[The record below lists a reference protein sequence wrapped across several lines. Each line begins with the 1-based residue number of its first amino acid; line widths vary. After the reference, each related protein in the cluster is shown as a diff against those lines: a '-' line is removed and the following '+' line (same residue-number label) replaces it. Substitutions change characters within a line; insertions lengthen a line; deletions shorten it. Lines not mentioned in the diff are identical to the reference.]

1 MMKRISFFV
10 LVLVVGMGSAALL
23 LRHEP
28 PVRFDASPSGV
39 SQLRVPK
46 AISLTDFQRPM
57 DRDLIYRLREL
68 ETSKIARAV
77 DQHFVRPF
85 LDDVQIRTMTV
96 DGLEVTPTQFL
107 SLNALVMDCARV
119 LHVEKLPRVFVV
131 ERPGLLLAVENL
143 SDPVILVHT
152 SILRR
157 FKNPAELRF
166 LIGRE
171 LGHFQA
177 GHTRWQTLARKT
189 QACLERA
196 DFMRTGVTR
205 VALLPVFQWVR
216 EAEMTADNA
225 GLVCAQD
232 IQAAERAI
240 VRLATGIDDFTLKEI
255 NVDGYLQQ
263 TATQSFSDF
272 SDFALLWKEF
282 NRPIPFGPV
291 RIKQLRE
298 FFASADYRRLWE

>member
-1 MMKRISFFV
+1 MKRFSF
-10 LVLVVGMGSAALL
+10 LALALALGLGGAALW
-23 LRHEP
+23 
-28 PVRFDASPSGV
+28 VRQEVPAQFDATSIKVTRPK
-39 SQLRVPK
+39 VPK
-46 AISLTDFQRPM
+46 AISLTNFQRPL
-57 DRDLIYRLREL
+57 DREL
-68 ETSKIARAV
+68 IQRLKELEKSTITKAL
-77 DQHFVRPF
+77 DEHFVKPF
-85 LDDVQIRTMTV
+85 LDDVQTRTMTV

-107 SLNALVMDCARV
+107 SLNAIVMDCARV
-119 LHVEKLPRVFVV
+119 LHIEKPPRIFVV
-131 ERPGLLLAVENL
+131 ERPGLLLAVENF
-143 SDPVILVHT
+143 SEPVILVHT

-177 GHTRWQTLARKT
+177 GHTRWQTLVRKA

-240 VRLATGIDDFTLKEI
+240 VRLATGIDDFSLKEI

-263 TATQSFSDF
+263 TGTQSFSDF

-298 FFASADYRRLWE
+298 FFASFNYRRLWD